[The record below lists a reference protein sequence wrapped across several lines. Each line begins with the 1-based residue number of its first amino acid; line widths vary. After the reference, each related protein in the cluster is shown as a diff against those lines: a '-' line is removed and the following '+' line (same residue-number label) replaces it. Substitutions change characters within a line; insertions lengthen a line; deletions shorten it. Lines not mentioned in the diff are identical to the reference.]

1 MDLNKLLQ
9 KVIDI
14 AKHGGE
20 FIRKERTQFDPDR
33 LEFKGTN
40 DLVSYVDRETEK
52 ILVAGLSE
60 LLPKAG
66 FITEEGTV
74 SQESAELQWVID
86 PLDGTTNFV
95 HGIPFY
101 SVSIALISNGQPI
114 LGVVY
119 EVNQD
124 ECFYAI
130 QDGKAYC
137 NDEEIR
143 VSSSSTLAESV
154 ITSGYPHLNYDH
166 LPYYMEAIATL
177 MRQTQGMR
185 RLGSAAA
192 DLAYVACGRVSCF
205 FESNLNSY
213 DVAAGGLIV
222 QQAGGRVTDFQG
234 GNNWLFGREIIA
246 ANSVHL
252 DVLEVIQN
260 SWPVGTVMGSGE
272 QGNNSPV
279 EK

>member
-1 MDLNKLLQ
+1 MNLEKLLPQ
-9 KVIDI
+9 VIEI
-14 AKHGGE
+14 AKQGGE
-20 FIRKERTQFDPDR
+20 FIRQEQTGFKRER
-33 LEFKGTN
+33 LEFKGAN

-52 ILVAGLSE
+52 MLVKE
-60 LLPKAG
+60 LKQLVPGAG
-66 FITEEGTV
+66 FITEEETV
-74 SQESAELQWVID
+74 SQEPADLQWIID

-101 SVSIALISNGQPI
+101 SVSVALVSKGIPV

-119 EVNQD
+119 EINRD

-137 NDEEIR
+137 NDNEIR
-143 VSSSSTLAESV
+143 VSESNSLSESV
-154 ITSGYPHLNYDH
+154 ITTGYPHRNFNH
-166 LPYYMEAIATL
+166 LPNYMDALSAL
-177 MRQTQGMR
+177 MPQTQGMR

-222 QQAGGRVTDFQG
+222 LRAGGRVTDFSG

-246 ANSVHL
+246 ANGVHL
-252 DVLEVIQN
+252 DVLEVVRKCW
-260 SWPVGTVMGSGE
+260 S
-272 QGNNSPV
+272 
-279 EK
+279 

>member
-1 MDLNKLLQ
+1 MDLQKLLP

-14 AKHGGE
+14 AKQGGA
-20 FIRKERTQFDPDR
+20 FIRKEQTDFKRER
-33 LEFKGTN
+33 LEFKGAN

-52 ILVAGLSE
+52 ILVKE
-60 LLPKAG
+60 LQQLVPEAG
-66 FITEEGTV
+66 FITEEETV
-74 SQESAELQWVID
+74 SQEPADLQWIID

-101 SVSIALISNGQPI
+101 SVSVALVSRGTPV

-119 EVNQD
+119 EINQD

-137 NDEEIR
+137 NGNEIR
-143 VSSSSTLAESV
+143 VSASNSLAESV
-154 ITSGYPHLNYDH
+154 ITTGYPHRNFDH
-166 LPYYMEAIATL
+166 LPHYLDALSAL
-177 MRQTQGMR
+177 MPQTVGMR

-213 DVAAGGLIV
+213 DVAAGALIV
-222 QQAGGRVTDFQG
+222 QQAGGRVTDFSG

-246 ANSVHL
+246 ANGVHL
-252 DVLEVIQN
+252 EVLEVVRRCW
-260 SWPVGTVMGSGE
+260 S
-272 QGNNSPV
+272 
-279 EK
+279 

>member
-1 MDLNKLLQ
+1 MVVSIGLPGSLGKKKNNIMDLQKLLP

-14 AKHGGE
+14 VKQGGA
-20 FIRKERTQFDPDR
+20 FIRHERTLFDPR
-33 LEFKGTN
+33 KLEFKGTN
-40 DLVSYVDRETEK
+40 DLVSYVDREAEK
-52 ILVAGLSE
+52 ILVSGLSQ
-60 LLPKAG
+60 LLPEAA

-74 SQESAELQWVID
+74 AQESAKFQWVID

-95 HGIPFY
+95 HGIPIY
-101 SVSIALISNGQPI
+101 AVSVALLRNGQPV

-119 EVNQD
+119 EINQD

-137 NDEEIR
+137 NEKEIR
-143 VSSSSTLAESV
+143 VSASSSLSESV
-154 ITSGYPHLNYDH
+154 ISSGYPHLNFDH
-166 LPYYMEAIATL
+166 LSYYMDSITVL
-177 MRQTQGMR
+177 MQQTQGMR

-246 ANSVHL
+246 ANGVHL
-252 DVLEVIQN
+252 DVLEVIRRH
-260 SWPVGTVMGSGE
+260 W
-272 QGNNSPV
+272 
-279 EK
+279 K

>member
-1 MDLNKLLQ
+1 MDLQLLLP
-9 KVIDI
+9 KVIDL
-14 AKHGGE
+14 AKAAGN
-20 FIRKERTQFDPDR
+20 FIRTEQINFSKER
-33 LEFKGTN
+33 LEFKGAN
-40 DLVSYVDRETEK
+40 DLVSYVDREAEK

-60 LLPKAG
+60 MIPEAG
-66 FITEEGTV
+66 FITEEETV
-74 SQESAELQWVID
+74 EQKAAEYQWVID

-101 SVSIALISNGQPI
+101 SVSVALLFKGQSV

-119 EVNQD
+119 EINQD

-137 NDEEIR
+137 NENEIK
-143 VSSSSTLAESV
+143 VSDAGSLSESV
-154 ITSGYPHLNYDH
+154 ITSGYPHRNYDH
-166 LPYYMEAIATL
+166 LPFYMDTIASL

-205 FESNLNSY
+205 FEANLNSY
-213 DVAAGGLIV
+213 DVAAGALIV

-246 ANSVHL
+246 ANGIHL
-252 DVLEVIQN
+252 DVLEVIRRNWDQLN
-260 SWPVGTVMGSGE
+260 HL
-272 QGNNSPV
+272 Q
-279 EK
+279 

>member
-1 MDLNKLLQ
+1 VEQ
-9 KVIDI
+9 KE
-14 AKHGGE
+14 AQL
-20 FIRKERTQFDPDR
+20 R
-33 LEFKGTN
+33 
-40 DLVSYVDRETEK
+40 
-52 ILVAGLSE
+52 
-60 LLPKAG
+60 
-66 FITEEGTV
+66 
-74 SQESAELQWVID
+74 WVID

-101 SVSIALISNGQPI
+101 SVSIALLSNERSI

-119 EVNQD
+119 EINQD

-137 NDEEIR
+137 NGKEIT
-143 VSSSSTLAESV
+143 VSNSNTLSESV
-154 ITSGYPHLNYDH
+154 ITSGYPHRSYDH
-166 LPYYMEAIATL
+166 LPYYMDTISAL

-205 FESNLNSY
+205 FESDLNSY

-234 GNNWLFGREIIA
+234 GNNWVFGREIIA
-246 ANSVHL
+246 ANGIHL
-252 DVLEVIQN
+252 DVLEVIRAH
-260 SWPVGTVMGSGE
+260 WPE
-272 QGNNSPV
+272 QS
-279 EK
+279 

>member
-1 MDLNKLLQ
+1 MDLQ
-9 KVIDI
+9 KIVTEVIDI
-14 AKHGGE
+14 AKEGGA
-20 FIRKERTQFDPDR
+20 FIRQEQSNFNWEK
-33 LEFKGTN
+33 LEFKGSN

-52 ILVAGLSE
+52 ILVGRLSKLVPE
-60 LLPKAG
+60 AG

-74 SQESAELQWVID
+74 AQQSAEMKWIID

-101 SVSIALISNGQPI
+101 SVSIALVSGDVPV

-119 EVNQD
+119 EVSRD
-124 ECFYAI
+124 ECFYAV

-137 NDEEIR
+137 NGEEIS
-143 VSSSSTLAESV
+143 VSAAGSLAESV
-154 ITSGYPHLNYDH
+154 ITTGYPHRDFEQ
-166 LPYYMEAIATL
+166 LPHYIDALSAL
-177 MRQTQGMR
+177 MPQTQGMR

-213 DVAAGGLIV
+213 DVAAGALIV

-246 ANSVHL
+246 ANGVHL
-252 DVLEVIQN
+252 DVLEVIR
-260 SWPVGTVMGSGE
+260 SCW
-272 QGNNSPV
+272 
-279 EK
+279 K